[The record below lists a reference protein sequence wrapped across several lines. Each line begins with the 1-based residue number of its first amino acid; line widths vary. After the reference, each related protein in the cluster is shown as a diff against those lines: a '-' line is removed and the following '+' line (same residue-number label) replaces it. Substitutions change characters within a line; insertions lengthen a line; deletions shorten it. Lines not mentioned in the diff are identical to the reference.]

1 MINLD
6 RIGFDAKNGTGTY
19 DMAMKNGDLAKSI
32 AEGCHAEDKKS
43 SVCDIGDV
51 ERKIKMNFLTAQIKY
66 TVERL
71 K

>member
-1 MINLD
+1 MAARLLEQI
-6 RIGFDAKNGTGTY
+6 IGETESY

-32 AEGCHAEDKKS
+32 NKGCHAEDKKS

-51 ERKIKMNFLTAQIKY
+51 ER
-66 TVERL
+66 EL